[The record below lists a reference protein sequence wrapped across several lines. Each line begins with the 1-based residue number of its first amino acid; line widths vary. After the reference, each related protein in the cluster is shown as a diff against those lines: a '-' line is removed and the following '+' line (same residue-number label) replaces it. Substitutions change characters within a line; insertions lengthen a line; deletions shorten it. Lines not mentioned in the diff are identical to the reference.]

1 MSAKTRSERATVQAD
16 GSAEKAG
23 RASVASFLGSML
35 EYYDFVIYGA
45 AASLIFTHVFFTES
59 APGAGML
66 LSLATFG
73 VAYVAR
79 PLGALVL
86 GHIGDRVG
94 RRRVMMFTI
103 ILMGVCTFLIGCI
116 PGYDSWGVLAPI
128 LLVVCRL
135 AQGFS
140 AGGEQS
146 GANAIILEH
155 APSKRRN
162 FFASWTMTG
171 TTVGTVIATLVFV
184 PVAAL
189 PDEILY
195 SWGWRV
201 PFWASAVVVVVA
213 YVVRRRLE
221 EPEAYEAVKN
231 QGERAALPVVE
242 LMRTHWA
249 ALIRLILCAMTAAL
263 GTIFQ
268 VFGLAYA
275 TEQVGLDRTVMLWV
289 TIVSNVTAT
298 VLMPF
303 LAILSDRIGRRPV
316 YIAGTLGLTVTV
328 FAYFAAIGTGF
339 YPLIF
344 ACGLLMNGLAYSAVI
359 IVGTAFYPEMFPTAI
374 RFSGSALGTQIGYA
388 MAGFAP
394 TIGYA
399 IMGTG
404 QWGWIPVAVM
414 GAIICL
420 VATAMALITRE
431 SAGAHIDELGYLG
444 RTDRREALA

>member
-1 MSAKTRSERATVQAD
+1 MSAMMRNGEATASPD
-16 GSAEKAG
+16 GSAEKAR

-35 EYYDFVIYGA
+35 EYYDFVIYGS
-45 AASLIFTHVFFTES
+45 AASLVFTHVFFTEQ
-59 APGAGML
+59 APGTGML

-103 ILMGVCTFLIGCI
+103 VLMGVCTFLIGCI
-116 PGYDSWGVLAPI
+116 PGYDTWGVVAPV

-171 TTVGTVIATLVFV
+171 TTVGTVLATLVFV
-184 PVAAL
+184 PVAAM
-189 PDEILY
+189 PDEVLY
-195 SWGWRV
+195 SWGWRI
-201 PFWASAVVVVVA
+201 PFWASAIVVVVA

-221 EPEAYEAVKN
+221 EPEAYEAVKHS
-231 QGERAALPVVE
+231 GERAALPVVQ
-242 LMRTHWA
+242 LLRTHWA
-249 ALIRLILCAMTAAL
+249 ALIRLVLCAMTAAM

-275 TEQVGLDRTVMLWV
+275 TEQIGLDRTVMLWV
-289 TIVSNVTAT
+289 TIVSNIVATA
-298 VLMPF
+298 LMPF
-303 LAILSDRIGRRPV
+303 LAMLSDRIGRRPV
-316 YIAGTLGLTVTV
+316 YIAGAFGLILTV
-328 FAYFAAIGTGF
+328 FAYFAAIGTGS

-344 ACGLLMNGLAYSAVI
+344 LGGLLMNGLAYSAVI

-399 IMGTG
+399 IMGAG
-404 QWGWIPVAVM
+404 QWGWVPVAVM
-414 GAIICL
+414 GAVICL
-420 VATAMALITRE
+420 VAAAMAFVTVE
-431 SAGAHIDELGYLG
+431 SAGAHIDDLGHLEKK
-444 RTDRREALA
+444 TK